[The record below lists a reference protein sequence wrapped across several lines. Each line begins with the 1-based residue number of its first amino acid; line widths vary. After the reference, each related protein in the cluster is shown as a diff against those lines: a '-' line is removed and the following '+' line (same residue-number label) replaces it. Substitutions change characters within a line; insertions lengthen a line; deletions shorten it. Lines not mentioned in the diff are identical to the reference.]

1 MTRLIYL
8 WAFLCGGII
17 CSVAQIFIDKTKLSP
32 ARILVGCVVLGV
44 FLSAIGIYEP
54 FVNFAGAGARV
65 PLTGF
70 GHLLCTGVREAIDK
84 EGAIGI
90 LKGALTASSAGI
102 TAALFFSFLAALLS
116 KGRPKR

>member
-1 MTRLIYL
+1 MIYL
-8 WAFLCGGII
+8 GAFMVGGAI
-17 CSVAQIFIDKTKLSP
+17 CAIAQIFIDKTKLTP

-44 FLSAIGIYEP
+44 FLSAVGVYEP
-54 FVNFAGAGARV
+54 LTKVAGAGARV

-70 GHLLCTGVREAIDK
+70 GHLLCSGVKKAIDE
-84 EGAIGI
+84 EGALGI

-102 TAALFFSFLAALLS
+102 TAAMVFSFLASLLC